1 MDIVVQA
8 PYLAPDD
15 VDALVT
21 LTDAAGVEP
30 LSRATNDAVRLY
42 SVVSTEGV
50 GEACA
55 AASYDVAFIAVSRA
69 ATTVRLVDMDMD
81 STLITIECIDEIAAL
96 AGIKPAVSAIT
107 AAAMRGEI
115 DFAESL
121 RRRVRLLAGL
131 PASVLATVYD
141 TKLRLSPGAE
151 IMIAGFHAFGAES
164 LLASGGFTYFTGR
177 LRQRLGLTD
186 TRSNTLQVVDGKLTG
201 ALEGPIVDAEAKA
214 AALRERA
221 RAIRG
226 SNGLVVAIGDG
237 ANDLPMFAAADVS
250 VAYHAKP
257 VVRDAATFIID
268 YCGLDAVLNLFD

>member
-42 SVVSTEGV
+42 NVTAAEGV
-50 GEACA
+50 TEACA
-55 AASYDVAFIAVSRA
+55 AAGYDVAFIAVPRA
-69 ATTVRLVDMDMD
+69 ATAVRLVAMDMD
-81 STLITIECIDEIAAL
+81 STLITIECVDEIAGL
-96 AGIKPAVSAIT
+96 AGIKPEVAAIT

-121 RRRVRLLAGL
+121 RRRVQLLAGL
-131 PASVLATVYD
+131 PVSVLATVYD
-141 TKLRLSPGAE
+141 EKLRLSPGAE
-151 IMIAGFHAFGAES
+151 SMIAAFHAFGAET
-164 LLASGGFTYFTGR
+164 LLVSGGFTYFTER
-177 LRQRLGLTD
+177 LQQRLGLAGTL
-186 TRSNTLQVVDGKLTG
+186 SNTLQVADGRLTG

-221 RAIRG
+221 HAVHG
-226 SNGLVVAIGDG
+226 ANGVVLAIGDG
-237 ANDLPMFAAADVS
+237 ANDLPMLAAADVS

-257 VVRDAATFIID
+257 VVRKAATYAID
-268 YCGLDAVLNLFD
+268 HCGLDAVLNLFD